1 MKTTRLISAA
11 ALATA
16 GIIASQAAL
25 AYQAGDVYVRGGVAK
40 TEVKDDNGRVAGA
53 DLDISDERG
62 FSYGLG
68 YQFHDKLG
76 VELNGTEPVEHDLA
90 LGGAGIGSVERM
102 PLNLMLNYYPLGGT
116 PSRVQPYVGAGL
128 NYTHFSEE
136 ELPGLEVEESYGAAA
151 QVGLDFAV
159 TDYLLVGAF
168 ANYANVDADAELNG
182 NDVGEAEVDPVT
194 VGGGLTFR
202 F

>member
-1 MKTTRLISAA
+1 MKTMRLMTAA

-16 GIIASQAAL
+16 GVVATQTAM
-25 AYQAGDVYVRGGVAK
+25 AYQAGDIYGRGGVAK
-40 TEVKDDNGRVAGA
+40 TEVTDDNGRVAGA

-62 FSYGLG
+62 YSYGLG

-76 VELNGTEPVEHDLA
+76 IELNGTEPVEHDLA

-136 ELPGLEVEESYGAAA
+136 ELAGLDVDESYGAAG
-151 QVGLDFAV
+151 QVGVDLAV

-168 ANYANVDADAELNG
+168 ARYADVDADVSVG
-182 NDVGEAEVDPVT
+182 GTDIGEAEVDPT
-194 VGGGLTFR
+194 TIGGVLTLR

>member
-1 MKTTRLISAA
+1 MTMTRLITATAVAA
-11 ALATA
+11 AGLVATQ
-16 GIIASQAAL
+16 SAL
-25 AYQAGDVYVRGGVAK
+25 AYQAGDLYVRGGIAK
-40 TEVKDDNGRVAGA
+40 TEVKDDNGRVAGQ

-90 LGGAGIGSVERM
+90 LGGTGIGSVERM
-102 PLNLMLNYYPLGGT
+102 PLNLMVNYYPMGGT
-116 PSRVQPYVGAGL
+116 GSRIQPYVGAGL

-151 QVGLDFAV
+151 QAGVDFAI

-168 ANYANVDADAELNG
+168 AHYADVDADAELNG
-182 NDVGEAEVDPVT
+182 SDIGEAEVDPVT
-194 VGGGLTFR
+194 VGGGLTLR